1 METEIDLLENPFIL
15 LALSIIPGLIYV
27 SIYYNM
33 DKHRKEPL
41 AVILKSFFWG
51 AAAVLPIG
59 IFQSFIPEEGFAGF
73 LPFYAVYMI
82 LIVGFTE
89 ELGKWLVTR
98 FYSFRDSAFDEVTD
112 GIVYGVCVG
121 GGFAVF
127 ENIFYVFDHGFET
140 GILRSVLSVPGH
152 IFWGAISGYWLAMY
166 KFGGV
171 SRSTMLMKGL
181 GVASI
186 SHGLFNTFLNYD
198 YTIIISPM
206 IVIANGLMV
215 RKYFRLAL
223 EHDEKHIHSVQKT
236 TVSREFVEELPDGSV
251 AYKKK
256 KYTKSIANPGLVK
269 LVGTASQLVGIVF
282 IITMGLALFGFYLEA
297 ENIQDM
303 AKDWDGLIAVFVIA
317 SIGFLLIF
325 KGNSLKKKLKIQ
337 DEEDYS
343 ESEPSIDSFDNEA
356 NSIRSDIHSIGND
369 DVVIRTY
376 YDKENPPYK
385 R

>member
-1 METEIDLLENPFIL
+1 METEIDFLESPFIL
-15 LALSIIPGLIYV
+15 LALSIIPGLVYV

-33 DKHRKEPL
+33 DKHRREPL

-59 IFQSFIPEEGFAGF
+59 IFQSLIPDEGFAGF

-98 FYSFRDSAFDEVTD
+98 FYAFRDSAFDEVTD
-112 GIVYGVCVG
+112 GIVYGVCAA

-140 GILRSVLSVPGH
+140 GIIRSVLSVPGH

-166 KFGGV
+166 KFGGA
-171 SRSTMLMKGL
+171 SRSEMLWKGL

-186 SHGLFNTFLNYD
+186 SHGLFNTFLNYE
-198 YTIIISPM
+198 YTIILAPV
-206 IVIANGLMV
+206 IVVTNGLMV

-236 TVSREFVEELPDGSV
+236 TISREFVEELPDGSV

-256 KYTKSIANPGLVK
+256 KYTKSIANPSLVR
-269 LVGTASQLVGIVF
+269 LVGTASQLVGVVF
-282 IITMGLALFGFYLEA
+282 IITMGLALFGFFLEA

-303 AKDWDGLIAVFVIA
+303 AKDWDGLIAVLVI
-317 SIGFLLIF
+317 SIIGILLVY
-325 KGNSLKKKLKIQ
+325 KGSSLKKKLEIQ
-337 DEEDYS
+337 GGGEFSDYS
-343 ESEPSIDSFDNEA
+343 NDLDSINSEIDS
-356 NSIRSDIHSIGND
+356 IGTD
-369 DVVIRTY
+369 DVEIKNY
-376 YDKENPPYK
+376 YDKKNPPYK
-385 R
+385 G